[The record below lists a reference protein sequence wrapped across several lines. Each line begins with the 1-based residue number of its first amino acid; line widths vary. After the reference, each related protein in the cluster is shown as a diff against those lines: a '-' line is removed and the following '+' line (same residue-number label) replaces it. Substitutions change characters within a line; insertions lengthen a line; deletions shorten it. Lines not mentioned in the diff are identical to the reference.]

1 VGDQLVIYARLV
13 GAKIRSDAQYRTS
26 FVLYLASQTLVAC
39 ADLLVVLV
47 LFANT
52 PTLAGWS
59 APEVVFLYGLT
70 GVAFGL
76 GDTFISQVEI
86 ASRHVREG
94 TFDSFLI
101 RPMSPLLQLCAREF
115 AVRRAGRLIQPLV
128 ALAIV
133 LPRLGIAWDP
143 VRILLV
149 PVIVVSGTVIFG
161 AIWVITSSI
170 VFWTVGGQE
179 VANSFT
185 YGGNYL
191 TQYPVDLFGVWLQ
204 RLVVFVVPV
213 AFVSYLPAAWL
224 LGKEPVL
231 GLPAWTGLLAPVV
244 AAVAVLV
251 ARAVW
256 RTAIRHY
263 RSTGS

>member
-1 VGDQLVIYARLV
+1 VGDQLVVYARLV
-13 GAKIRSDAQYRTS
+13 AAKVRSDAQYRTS
-26 FVLYLASQTLVAC
+26 FVLYLLSQTLIAT
-39 ADLLVVLV
+39 ADLAVLLV
-47 LFANT
+47 LFSNVDN
-52 PTLAGWS
+52 LGGWS
-59 APEVVFLYGLT
+59 ATEVVFLYGLT

-76 GDTFISQVEI
+76 ADTFVSEVEI
-86 ASRHVREG
+86 ASRHIREG
-94 TFDSFLI
+94 SFDTFLI

-115 AVRRAGRLIQPLV
+115 ALRRAGRLLQPLV
-128 ALAIV
+128 ALV
-133 LPRLGIAWDP
+133 VVVPRLDVDWDP
-143 VRILLV
+143 ARVALV
-149 PVIVVSGTVIFG
+149 PVTVMSGTAIFG
-161 AIWVITSSI
+161 AVWVMTSSI

-185 YGGNYL
+185 YGGNL
-191 TQYPVDLFGVWLQ
+191 ITQYPVDVFGQWLQ
-204 RLVVFVVPV
+204 RLVIFVVPV

-231 GLPAWTGLLAPVV
+231 GLPSWTGVLAPVV
-244 AAVAVLV
+244 AGIAALI

>member
-1 VGDQLVIYARLV
+1 VADQLVIFARLLA
-13 GAKIRSDAQYRTS
+13 AKIRSDAQYRTS
-26 FVLYLASQTLVAC
+26 FVLYLVSQTLVATG
-39 ADLLVVLV
+39 DLLVVFV
-47 LFANT
+47 LFTNT
-52 PTLAGWS
+52 GSLAGWS
-59 APEVVFLYGLT
+59 AAEVVFLYGLT

-76 GDTFISQVEI
+76 ADTFISQVEI
-86 ASRHVREG
+86 AGRHIREG

-115 AVRRAGRLIQPLV
+115 ALRRIGRVINPLV
-128 ALAIV
+128 ALVVV
-133 LPRLGIAWDP
+133 LPRLDIAWDAGRMLLLP
-143 VRILLV
+143 VA
-149 PVIVVSGTVIFG
+149 VVSGVVIFG
-161 AIWVITSSI
+161 AIWVVTSSI

-191 TQYPVDLFGVWLQ
+191 TQYPVDVFGPWLQ
-204 RLVVFVVPV
+204 RLVIFVVPV

-231 GLPAWTGLLAPVV
+231 GLPSWTGVLAPLVAAASSVV
-244 AAVAVLV
+244 AW
-251 ARAVW
+251 AVW
-256 RTAIRHY
+256 RTAIRRY